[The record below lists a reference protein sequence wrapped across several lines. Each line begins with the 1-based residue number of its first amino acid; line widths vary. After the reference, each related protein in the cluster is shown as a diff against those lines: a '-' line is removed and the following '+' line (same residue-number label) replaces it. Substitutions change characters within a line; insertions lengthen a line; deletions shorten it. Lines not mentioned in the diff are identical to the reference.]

1 MHPDAAL
8 MLSQHGGIPGYPG
21 NDLFRLGHVFLL
33 FSCPLTEVFNS
44 LANFLLFRSQELNL
58 LHG

>member
-21 NDLFRLGHVFLL
+21 NNLFRLGHVFLSIL
-33 FSCPLTEVFNS
+33 MPLNR
-44 LANFLLFRSQELNL
+44 NI
-58 LHG
+58 